1 MTAPTAAA
9 VSMLTLCAAMHFVHL
24 YAPLNGSPSNVLHQ
38 LSTSVVQ
45 AAYLRGTQ
53 QPSSAT
59 ALPDGMTTHDVKS
72 LVQTRRLDT
81 SEDKVH
87 HVYVPC
93 WMQMSDDSKALISPC
108 GEIELPPK
116 GKKFD
121 VSVGGFTVW
130 SFTVPGGDEF
140 YAWEKGS
147 TEHVAVAFV
156 VISFIFAVGWI
167 LLRIFNPQKFN
178 ELTGTLPPAEK
189 MFTDKE
195 EEDEIDIK
203 RDNDATDA
211 SFIAPLN
218 IYRAVAMFSIA
229 HPKDVPRMFHI
240 KLFVQAAV
248 VACVQVLVPLE
259 MIRVFFQ
266 SHSFHGWREIF
277 WFTANAPSFI
287 CRFVVLG
294 AASWSLTKTFINK
307 IKDGSDANIFILT
320 KHYVDPEANADT
332 PPADE
337 NGQAPSDGSGQA
349 PPSSDGQRAN
359 ANTQGADCANGE
371 TAASEASTNDTGIA
385 QAVADATGNG
395 GATSEYA
402 AIPTSDVTVENEAH
416 NAPAAA
422 TCGPSPEFT
431 ESALKAWRHNVKH
444 TWCTL
449 SIAVSLMMCSLT
461 WCLMLLW
468 IASYEGSI
476 SDLATYVVPVT
487 LVLNLD
493 SSYVSTDTALAERY
507 KALVRRLDHK
517 TKRKLTLTQS
527 RSKQIQETVCEFSE
541 QFLQLLTPLGLIF
554 VSVSTWMVDGKVVS
568 SMPFP

>member
-1 MTAPTAAA
+1 MTAAA
-9 VSMLTLCAAMHFVHL
+9 ISLLTLCAAMHLMHI
-24 YAPLNGSPSNVLHQ
+24 YAPLSSNDLHE
-38 LSTSVVQ
+38 LSTSVVR

-53 QPSSAT
+53 QPNSAT
-59 ALPDGMTTHDVKS
+59 APSDVITTHTVKG

-81 SEDKVH
+81 SENKTH
-87 HVYVPC
+87 QVYVPC
-93 WMQMSDDSKALISPC
+93 WMQMSEDSKALITPC

-121 VSVGGFTVW
+121 VSIGGFTVW
-130 SFTVPGGDEF
+130 SFTVPGGDKF

-156 VISFIFAVGWI
+156 VISFIFAIGWI
-167 LLRIFNPQKFN
+167 FLRINCPDKFRQI
-178 ELTGTLPPAEK
+178 TGTLPPVEK
-189 MFTDKE
+189 MWTKQEKD
-195 EEDEIDIK
+195 EDIDIK

-229 HPKDVPRMFHI
+229 HPEDVPQMFHI

-307 IKDGSDANIFILT
+307 IKDGSEANIFILT
-320 KHYVDPEANADT
+320 NHYVHTA
-332 PPADE
+332 PADE
-337 NGQAPSDGSGQA
+337 NGQAPSDESGQA
-349 PPSSDGQRAN
+349 PSASD
-359 ANTQGADCANGE
+359 DCANRE
-371 TAASEASTNDTGIA
+371 ATQMAQTASEASTSASGRS
-385 QAVADATGNG
+385 QGVADATVNGN
-395 GATSEYA
+395 ATSQYT
-402 AIPTSDVTVENEAH
+402 AIPSSDAADVTVENHA
-416 NAPAAA
+416 APAAA
-422 TCGPSPEFT
+422 TCGDLSASSEH
-431 ESALKAWRHNVKH
+431 ALKTWRHSVKH
-444 TWCTL
+444 FWCTG
-449 SIAVSLMMCSLT
+449 SIAVSVVMCSLT

-468 IASYEGSI
+468 IACYEGSI
-476 SDLATYVVPVT
+476 SDLATYVIPVT

-493 SSYVSTDTALAERY
+493 TSYVSTDTNLAERY
-507 KALVRRLDHK
+507 KTLIRRLDYQ
-517 TKRKLTLTQS
+517 TKKRLTETQS
-527 RSKQIQETVCEFSE
+527 QSKRIQERVCEISE
-541 QFLQLLTPLGLIF
+541 EFLQLLTPLGLIF